1 MRETD
6 EYDLIPRDMNTT
18 PLQQDLL
25 DATTTLCNAL
35 AQSPQIIAAK
45 ARIGLFFQNPDAT
58 KLFEEVNAY
67 GEELRSKHLAG
78 MPPTE
83 EEIEK
88 FDKLRASVIE
98 NELARG
104 FLEARQSVDALLA
117 TINQYL
123 GMSIDMGRAPTPEE
137 VEESAKRAASASC
150 SCGGDCDG
158 DCSCGGDCQC
168 EGEGHEHGDDCCC
181 KH

>member
-1 MRETD
+1 
-6 EYDLIPRDMNTT
+6 MNTT

-25 DATTTLCNAL
+25 DATTSLCNIL
-35 AQSPQIIAAK
+35 AQSPHIIAAK
-45 ARIGLFFQNPDAT
+45 ARIGLFFQNPEAT

-88 FDKLRASVIE
+88 FDKLREAVVE
-98 NELARG
+98 NEFARG
-104 FLEARQSVDALLA
+104 FLEGRQSVDNLLA

-150 SCGGDCDG
+150 SCGGNCKDGEGCDCD
-158 DCSCGGDCQC
+158 GDCQC
-168 EGEGHEHGDDCCC
+168 EGEGHEHGGDCCC